1 MKAYQHEHAHS
12 YEHPHSVFDFKS
24 ASLFQSLITAATIG
38 IFVGSVGVV
47 LNAVWFYRQTSWHV
61 TAMVQGLVQM
71 LIVTVLVTIV
81 LEQRR
86 KRAIRRTLEL
96 AFLNHHVRN
105 ALTQMSMVSYIADPE
120 KREHLLQDAA
130 ARVSEVL
137 FRIANS
143 VDLTG
148 LSLEV
153 DLGGGGVVPCGRG
166 ARAWRGEE
174 GELSQNCCFL
184 PYAHQI
190 LSLCVLGF
198 DTISHRRDRKH
209 QDFRQEGVGHEVSR
223 SLCNLPYCVFPHR
236 SRGCAR
242 G

>member
-1 MKAYQHEHAHS
+1 MKAYQHERAHR
-12 YEHPHSVFDFKS
+12 YEHSHPVFDFKS
-24 ASLFQSLITAATIG
+24 ASLFQSLTTAAMIG
-38 IFVGSVGVV
+38 IFVGSVGVA

-61 TAMVQGLVQM
+61 TTTVQGLVQM

-105 ALTQMSMVSYIADPE
+105 ALTQMSLVSYIADPE

-137 FRIANS
+137 FRLANS

-153 DLGGGGVVPCGRG
+153 DLGGVELAHAGE
-166 ARAWRGEE
+166 AREHGEAKKA
-174 GELSQNCCFL
+174 S
-184 PYAHQI
+184 
-190 LSLCVLGF
+190 
-198 DTISHRRDRKH
+198 
-209 QDFRQEGVGHEVSR
+209 
-223 SLCNLPYCVFPHR
+223 
-236 SRGCAR
+236 
-242 G
+242 

>member
-1 MKAYQHEHAHS
+1 MKAYQHERAHD
-12 YEHPHSVFDFKS
+12 YEHTHPVFDFKS
-24 ASLFQSLITAATIG
+24 ASLFQSLITAAMIG
-38 IFVGSVGVV
+38 LFVGSVGVG

-61 TAMVQGLVQM
+61 TATVQGLVQM

-105 ALTQMSMVSYIADPE
+105 ALTQMSMVSYVADPG
-120 KREHLLQDAA
+120 KQEHLLQDAA

-143 VDLTG
+143 ADLTG

-153 DLGGGGVVPCGRG
+153 DLGGAELAHAGE
-166 ARAWRGEE
+166 AREHGEAKKA
-174 GELSQNCCFL
+174 S
-184 PYAHQI
+184 
-190 LSLCVLGF
+190 
-198 DTISHRRDRKH
+198 
-209 QDFRQEGVGHEVSR
+209 
-223 SLCNLPYCVFPHR
+223 
-236 SRGCAR
+236 
-242 G
+242 